1 MWWVDTRPGRE
12 SVRSSTDRILASAS
26 LAQAA
31 GTLTVHL
38 LPLLVHLVATGGG
51 LSAFEAGSFAT
62 AFSVGQLAATLL
74 LPALASLLPLGRLL
88 TAAGLVLCASLAAA
102 GWNSM
107 PPHGLWA
114 TAGLASGALIYAS
127 AMTAARDPRPMLAF
141 SMRLSMSL
149 LVGGLG
155 TFVLGLVLASGAP
168 QSGHQWPFWAL
179 AAVIGAL
186 LVAMFVLADPV
197 CVGTVGRKAPVGEP
211 VSRDALLGLLLLGAL
226 FAGQIGTIVL
236 LLRSVVESGLLL
248 LEVVLVMAACK
259 CVAAVLVFFAAR
271 RGTGTTH
278 VRVTGLLLALTV
290 WGMSLATDVVSLTLA
305 VLIWELCVTRLSAV
319 MQGTLARLS
328 PAATGAWSSALLL
341 GGAAAGPMLHGA
353 ALDHGLGAVFV
364 AFAMATAV
372 AAGLWS
378 SSRVAAAPAG

>member
-1 MWWVDTRPGRE
+1 
-12 SVRSSTDRILASAS
+12 VRSATDRTLASAS

-38 LPLLVHLVATGGG
+38 LPLLVHLVATGGR
-51 LSAFEAGSFAT
+51 LTAFEAGSYAT

-74 LPALASLLPLGRLL
+74 LPSLAASLPPGRVVM
-88 TAAGLVLCASLAAA
+88 AAGLLLCASLIAA
-102 GWNSM
+102 GWIAV

-114 TAGLASGALIYAS
+114 MAGLASGALICAS

-155 TFVLGLVLASGAP
+155 TLVLGLLLRSGDA
-168 QSGHQWPFWAL
+168 QIGHRGPFWAL
-179 AAVIGAL
+179 AGVIGVL
-186 LVAMFVLADPV
+186 LLAMFVFAGPV
-197 CVGTVGRKAPVGEP
+197 SGGVAGRKRPAVDP

-236 LLRSVVESGLLL
+236 LLRQVVESGAVLV
-248 LEVVLVMAACK
+248 EVVLVMAACK
-259 CVAAVLVFFAAR
+259 CVAAAFVFFAAR
-271 RGTGTTH
+271 RGVGTAY
-278 VRVTGLLLALTV
+278 VRTTGLLLALTA
-290 WGMSLATDVVSLTLA
+290 WGMSLATDVASLTVAL
-305 VLIWELCVTRLSAV
+305 LMWELCITRLSAV

-353 ALDHGLGAVFV
+353 ALDHGLGALFV

-378 SSRVAAAPAG
+378 STRGAVPETR